1 MIQIIVVI
9 ASILLGMILYPIF
22 LRKWKQLLSWLY
34 LITYEKSE
42 EGAKAQQSTEIV
54 SEKAKTSSIIGES
67 KFNLS
72 QSKPNTA
79 TNLES
84 ENTIKKEFTFVPGL
98 KNDDSKMDH
107 IDVSLEKIESL
118 SEEEFD
124 EQTEQE
130 ELETEP
136 NAICASGA
144 SFDELIHINHTIA
157 NIQASQADKEEA
169 GRVLYENEQ
178 TEMVEQVVANSE
190 ETARAISSLIDVHL
204 AMRAQRLQQDD
215 DTIYPEDLKN
225 FDIDSIF

>member
-22 LRKWKQLLSWLY
+22 LRKWKQLLNWLY

-42 EGAKAQQSTEIV
+42 EIAKAQQSTEIV
-54 SEKAKTSSIIGES
+54 SEKAKTPSIIGES

-84 ENTIKKEFTFVPGL
+84 ENTIEKEFTFVPDS
-98 KNDDSKMDH
+98 KEDDSKMDH
-107 IDVSLEKIESL
+107 IDVPLEKVESL

-144 SFDELIHINHTIA
+144 SFDELIHIDHTIA

-204 AMRAQRLQQDD
+204 VMRAQRLQQDD